1 MLDFDNRPSMLITL
15 TVVAALVAT
24 LALMPASV
32 LAQASVPPELR
43 ERAQRSLVVPAT
55 LLGVGATLV
64 VAAPLLAL
72 GLEFG
77 NLEDGDQNISHARH
91 VAAVTSGALLGVAGI
106 CLMSYGTARL
116 IDTRSAR
123 RQVAELESAA
133 VRFGPGHVQLRVR
146 MRF

>member
-1 MLDFDNRPSMLITL
+1 MKPNRPSTLKAL
-15 TVVAALVAT
+15 TVVAVLVVANVLVSASALAE
-24 LALMPASV
+24 AN
-32 LAQASVPPELR
+32 VPPELR
-43 ERAQRSLVVPAT
+43 ERAQRSLVVPAS
-55 LLGVGATLV
+55 LLGVGVTLV

-77 NLEDGDQNISHARH
+77 NLEDGDKNISHARH
-91 VAAVTSGALLGVAGI
+91 VAAVTSGALLGVGGI
-106 CLMSYGTARL
+106 CLMAYGTNRV

-133 VRFGPGHVQLRVR
+133 VRFGPGQVQLQVR